1 MRYYEFVGLILIWVW
16 RKKNEGRKGRVGLF
30 FMWVWRCFLFGF
42 RERVWRRKNDWS
54 REGRTKEGQGEHEK
68 GRTRKKLECLKL
80 EFHVDFKSTLAL
92 PTHRT

>member
-1 MRYYEFVGLILIWVW
+1 MRYYESVGLILIWVW

-30 FMWVWRCFLFGF
+30 FIWVWSFYLGLEKGFG
-42 RERVWRRKNDWS
+42 K
-54 REGRTKEGQGEHEK
+54 GRTKEGQGEHEK

-92 PTHRT
+92 PAHRT